1 MSARWPALAA
11 ALALAAPIAPTASGA
26 PQDPVAAPE
35 SLAGFS
41 AEELRKILTHAPLG
55 EPPPDETNAALA
67 HPLAARLGQRLFFD
81 PRVSRDGD
89 RSCAT
94 CHVPEKGFADG
105 LAVGEG
111 LGVLTRNTPSL
122 WNVAYGRWYFWDG
135 RADSLW
141 SQALQPTESELE
153 LGGDRAAIAHLIHG
167 DPLLRADYEAVFGPL
182 PELSDRARFPAHAR
196 PVPAGPAHPH
206 QRSFDAMA
214 EADRNAI
221 DRVFANYG
229 KALAAYQSRLVSRRS
244 AFDVFAE
251 GLRDGDPAK
260 LAALGAA
267 ERRGLALFVGKGRCR
282 MCHAGPNFSDG
293 EFHGTGVAPLGGGTP
308 FDPGRYAGAG
318 LLLAD
323 AFNSTGVFSDDA
335 QGPRATQVRTLARGP
350 ESWGEFKTPSLRNV
364 ALTAPY
370 MHQGQFATL
379 SEVVR
384 FYSTLEGSAPP
395 GHHQEQVLQPLG
407 LGADEQADL
416 VAFLASLTD
425 AGVDASLLGP
435 VVDPLSADA
444 GSAAE

>member
-1 MSARWPALAA
+1 MNARRRALAA
-11 ALALAAPIAPTASGA
+11 ALALSLPAAARPAQDPAAPAEGC
-26 PQDPVAAPE
+26 
-35 SLAGFS
+35 AGFS

-55 EPPPDETNAALA
+55 EPPADETNAALA

-94 CHVPEKGFADG
+94 CHLPERGFADG
-105 LAVGEG
+105 RPVGQG
-111 LGVLTRNTPSL
+111 LGTLTRNTPTL

-141 SQALQPTESELE
+141 SQALQPTEAELE
-153 LGGDRAAIAHLIHG
+153 LGGDRAAVAHLIHT

-182 PELSDRARFPAHAR
+182 PELSDAARFPAHAR
-196 PVPAGPAHPH
+196 PVPGDPAHPH
-206 QRSFDAMA
+206 QRALDAMA
-214 EADRNAI
+214 AEDRAAL

-229 KALAAYQSRLVSRRS
+229 KALAAFEFRLTSRRS

-293 EFHGTGVAPLGGGTP
+293 EFHGTGVAPLGGGEP
-308 FDPGRYAGAG
+308 FDAGRYAGAEA
-318 LLLAD
+318 LLRD
-323 AFNSTGVFSDDA
+323 PFNSTGAFSDA
-335 QGPRATQVRTLARGP
+335 PGGTRATQVRTLARGP
-350 ESWGEFKTPSLRNV
+350 ESWGEFKTPTLRNV

-379 SEVVR
+379 AEVVR

-407 LGADEQADL
+407 LSAEEQADL
-416 VAFLASLTD
+416 VAFLGSLTD
-425 AGVDASLLGP
+425 TAVDPALLRPLGP
-435 VVDPLSADA
+435 VPDA
-444 GSAAE
+444 GSAGE